1 MTQVCRLTRAGGVVQ
16 VQDLGRKQS
25 MHHGVTE
32 SGAADRH
39 AFFWA
44 NRLLQQPY
52 DAAMLEITIGDVA
65 FDILQDVRVAL
76 TGADLNATL
85 NGMPVDGWQSY
96 NLRRGDTLAFGFPR
110 AGLRAYLAFAGE
122 LDWPQSYGSRSWV
135 DKEQLPETPVLKPG
149 ANISLS
155 SIQPHALQTAVP
167 QGFVPNYTE
176 PLTLDILLGYQAQ
189 LFPAETIDAFFES
202 EFEVQ
207 PASSRMGYQL
217 AGPKVTHD
225 IEQLY
230 SEGIAYGAV
239 QVPPDGNPVVLL
251 NDRQTMGGYPK
262 LGCISQ
268 RSGAALSQRLP
279 GAKVCFRPHSYS
291 IAEADWRQLNQF
303 FSARP
308 SRN

>member
-25 MHHGVTE
+25 MHHGITE
-32 SGAADRH
+32 SGAADRQ
-39 AFFWA
+39 AFLWA
-44 NRLLQQPY
+44 NRLLQQQH
-52 DAAMLEITIGDVA
+52 DTAMLEITVGDVA
-65 FDILQDVRVAL
+65 FDILHDVRIAL

-85 NGMPVDGWQSY
+85 NGSPMDGWQSY
-96 NLRRGDTLAFGFPR
+96 NLRCGDTLAFGFPR
-110 AGLRAYLAFAGE
+110 SGLRAYLAFAGA
-122 LDWPQSYGSRSWV
+122 LDWPQIYDSYSWV
-135 DKEQLPETPVLKPG
+135 DKEALPGTPVLKPG
-149 ANISLS
+149 GVLRLYQ
-155 SIQPHALQTAVP
+155 IQPHAFQTAVP
-167 QGFVPNYTE
+167 TRFVPDYNE
-176 PLTLDILLGYQAQ
+176 PLTLDLLLGYQAH
-189 LFPAETIDAFFES
+189 LFPTESIATFFKT

-217 AGPKVTHD
+217 AGAKVAHE

-279 GAKVCFRPHSYS
+279 GAKVRFRGQGYDEMVREWDQMMSFLEVEY
-291 IAEADWRQLNQF
+291 
-303 FSARP
+303 
-308 SRN
+308 

>member
-1 MTQVCRLTRAGGVVQ
+1 MTQVCRLTRAGGLVQ

-39 AFFWA
+39 AYLWA

-52 DAAMLEITIGDVA
+52 DTAMLEITVGDVA
-65 FDILQDVRVAL
+65 FDILHDVRIAL

-85 NGMPVDGWQSY
+85 NGSPMDGWRSY
-96 NLRRGDTLAFGFPR
+96 NLRRGDTLTFGFPR
-110 AGLRAYLAFAGE
+110 SGLRAYLAFAGA
-122 LDWPQSYGSRSWV
+122 LAWPQIYGSYSWV
-135 DKEQLPETPVLKPG
+135 DKEDLPGTPVLKPG
-149 ANISLS
+149 SVLRLHQ
-155 SIQPHALQTAVP
+155 IQSHAFQTAVP
-167 QGFVPNYTE
+167 TRFVPDYNE
-176 PLTLDILLGYQAQ
+176 PLTLDLLLGYQAH
-189 LFPAETIDAFFES
+189 LFPSESIEVFFKT

-217 AGPKVTHD
+217 AGVKVAHE

-268 RSGAALSQRLP
+268 RTGAALSQRLP
-279 GAKVCFRPHSYS
+279 GAKVRFRRRGYD
-291 IAEADWRQLNQF
+291 ELVREWEEMMGYFD
-303 FSARP
+303 SAT
-308 SRN
+308 